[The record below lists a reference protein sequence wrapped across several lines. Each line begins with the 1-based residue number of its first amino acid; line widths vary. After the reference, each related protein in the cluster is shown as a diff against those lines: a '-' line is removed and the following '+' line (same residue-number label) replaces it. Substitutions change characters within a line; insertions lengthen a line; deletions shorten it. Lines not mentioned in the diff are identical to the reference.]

1 MARAEKQA
9 TNPAGERDKPDL
21 VTELEN
27 GSTILTPAGH
37 DFLGPLVTNTDRAVY
52 AIMDELGQ
60 MPAAG
65 AMARLSRRGDD
76 LRTIL
81 AAEFSDPAER
91 RDQDLLARIISVYGD
106 DSVQQLISVHVVVE
120 GGSQILT
127 KDIEHGRLAAYLEQ
141 STRYIFYDQK
151 DQHGRYRYLVPT
163 ELEGSSRQD
172 YDQII
177 DQIFDIYSELVRDLV
192 SQLQARSTVPESDRD
207 LAWRLAIRAQA
218 CDAARGLLPVAT
230 KSTVGVFA
238 SGQALESLVM
248 RLLGAETE
256 EARIAGRQIL
266 DESRKVAGVFLER
279 ADRPDRGGAITAYQ
293 VETRGKLKQLAA
305 RLQADCDPSL
315 LESSREQ
322 QAWAELVDHHPANEL
337 ELLPDMLYE
346 STNQSLGVL
355 RRIVE
360 TLNPDQQRE
369 IFQTYV
375 GERLNRRQKPG
386 RALEK
391 AVYSWD
397 IVCDYGIFRD
407 LQRHRIVNDLGRQYL
422 TTDYG
427 YGVPSLVSDCGYD
440 DKYRRAF
447 DLAEGLYQRL
457 KGEAGPAVAQYATLL
472 GHQMRWKLTYNARE
486 AFHIHELR
494 TTPQGHPNYRALV
507 NQMHLA
513 VSQVHPLIANAMRF
527 VNKGEDLELTRLGAE
542 RASQK
547 KLQQLL
553 EQQRAG

>member
-9 TNPAGERDKPDL
+9 TNSAGERDKPDL

-27 GSTILTPAGH
+27 GSTMLTPAGH
-37 DFLGPLVTNTDRAVY
+37 DFLRPLVTNTDRAVY

-315 LESSREQ
+315 LESPREQ
-322 QAWAELVDHHPANEL
+322 QAWAELVDHHPVNEL

-427 YGVPSLVSDCGYD
+427 YGVPSLVRDCGYD

-472 GHQMRWKLTYNARE
+472 GHQMRWKFTYNARE

-513 VSQVHPLIANAMRF
+513 VGGVHPLIAHAMRF
-527 VNKGEDLELTRLGAE
+527 VNKGEDPKLTRLGAE

-553 EQQRAG
+553 EQQRAV